1 MSSSGELDV
10 SRLSVS
16 VDKEFV
22 LCYIIITKG
31 KGKDKKMN
39 TNRNT
44 ITSTP
49 PTLEELQK
57 IYQDIIEDIEDTE
70 EMLPGTPLEEM
81 LPAQACGKVTYKG
94 KTYRIRLELSII

>member
-16 VDKEFV
+16 VDKEFM
-22 LCYIIITKG
+22 LCYIIIAKG

-39 TNRNT
+39 T
-44 ITSTP
+44 

-57 IYQDIIEDIEDTE
+57 ITQSIIEDIEDTE

-94 KTYRIRLELSII
+94 KTYRVKLELSII